1 MRTSDA
7 ESAPSPHAAEIFR
20 SFAPEVQRQRL
31 QIAAGGAFGLI
42 YALTRVAE
50 PWPLKVV
57 FDQVLFHKRAHGAWF
72 GLFTIFGRSAY
83 EILAASALLLIAAGL
98 VRGFSYYYEDYLL
111 SSAAQQIVYRI
122 RARLYRHLHR
132 LPVTFHQRRRTGE
145 TLVRLTSDIVV
156 LRDMLVDSIVN
167 IGTGVVMVAL
177 MLAVMF
183 VVDPVLTAL
192 SIAAM
197 PCVALLSALYGRRI
211 RTNSRKQ
218 RKREGQVAA
227 LMQEALAAAAVV
239 QLHGAEEREQ
249 ERFEAANRRSLKQG
263 LRATRFEA
271 RMNRGVE
278 LALAAATVVVLWV
291 GTLRALHGAITPG
304 ELVVFISYL
313 RAAQR
318 PLRRAS
324 KTVQRS
330 AKALAAAERIVE
342 MLGMEPELTDA
353 PDAVAAP
360 PFDGRIAFNE
370 VHFAYEPSR
379 PILRGINFVVEPC
392 STVAIVG
399 PTGSGKSTLLNLVPR
414 LVDPV
419 EGRVLADGH
428 DLRSLTL
435 QSVREQ
441 VSLVQQETVL
451 FGLSIAENIR
461 YGCPDAT
468 DDEIRRAAEA
478 AGLSELVSELPA
490 GFDTV
495 LHERGA
501 SLSGG
506 QRQRIA
512 IARALVRRTPILLL
526 DEPTTGLDPF
536 ARQAV
541 TESLEQLID
550 ETTTLVATHDL
561 ELARRADDIVV
572 IDDGRIVARGAYD
585 DLSEHSPAFR
595 RLAGLSPSATRRT
608 PALTSGSGTRVLFY
622 SHNGVGVG
630 HLQRQLDLAMAY
642 RERHPDSVVL
652 LASGSHAAS
661 IFRIPTGIDYVKL
674 PSLRKVDGRTWTPR
688 ELPLPLKDVIE
699 LRTELLQKTVR
710 KVSPD
715 LLVADF
721 MPGGPYGELLPA
733 LDELRR
739 CGGRAVMGFRD
750 VLDDPPYVRQLWE
763 EAGVYDVLR
772 TYYSAICV
780 YGDPLMLDFVAAY
793 GFDDELAGRLHYCG
807 YLGRRPAGKEGAV
820 RESERPIVI
829 ATSGG
834 GADGPKMLETFVGAA
849 ARLRPRLG
857 GTWTAV
863 TGPLMA
869 DEDHARVAS
878 LAEHDGVAVQHVVPE
893 LRNSLAHADCVV
905 SMAGYNTVCDIMSY
919 GRRSVLVPR
928 VGPSK
933 EQSLRAERLREWG
946 VAEVVGPDQLHE
958 DGLAAA
964 IANALERPSFAAPV
978 PLAGLERAVDVF
990 DGVGAA
996 KEVASPNETCKDSP
1010 MPLRPSDL
1018 RNADLP
1024 REFRGYSIEATRQL
1038 LEDAAD
1044 ELKAALAKQV
1054 RLAEEMQ
1061 RFEEQLAASAA
1072 PHGEAG
1078 EKERLIGAALVA
1090 ATRTAEELREQGR
1103 REAEK
1108 AIAEADAR
1116 ARDILA
1122 GLEGERERIK
1132 SEAEKEVRSLLDE
1145 AKAEAGRLLAE
1156 GERERNELEAEAARL
1171 RTLTDQ
1177 MSANLRSLL
1186 AGMLEQLEE
1195 RVNVGASGAEEAV
1208 VPLATEP
1215 EHGAAPGE
1223 LLEQLRPAPGER
1235 QERARP

>member
-1 MRTSDA
+1 MRTRDDA
-7 ESAPSPHAAEIFR
+7 ATSPTRAAAIFR
-20 SFAPEVQRQRL
+20 AFAPEVGRQRL
-31 QIAAGGAFGLI
+31 RIAGGSAFGLI

-57 FDQVLFHKRAHGAWF
+57 FDQVLFHKHAHGAWF
-72 GLFTIFGRSAY
+72 RVFTIFGHSAY
-83 EILAASALLLIAAGL
+83 EILAASAVFLIGVGV

-111 SSAAQQIVYRI
+111 SSAAQEIVYRI
-122 RARLYRHLHR
+122 RAKLYRHLHR

-177 MLAVMF
+177 MLVVMF
-183 VVDPVLTAL
+183 LVDPVLTAL

-211 RTNSRKQ
+211 RANSRKQ

-239 QLHGAEEREQ
+239 QLHGAEDREQ
-249 ERFEAANRRSLKQG
+249 ERFDAANRRSLKQG

-278 LALAAATVVVLWV
+278 LALAGATVVVLWV
-291 GTLRALHGAITPG
+291 GTLRALRGAITPG

-342 MLGMEPELTDA
+342 LLATEPELADA
-353 PDAVAAP
+353 PDAVPAP
-360 PFDGRIAFNE
+360 RFNGRIAFDD
-370 VHFAYEPSR
+370 VHFAYEASR
-379 PILRGINFVVEPC
+379 PILRGITFAVEPG

-399 PTGSGKSTLLNLVPR
+399 ATGSGKSTLLSLVPR
-414 LVDPV
+414 LADPV
-419 EGRVLADGH
+419 EGRVLVDGH
-428 DLRSLTL
+428 DLRRLTL

-461 YGCPDAT
+461 YGFPDAT
-468 DDEIRRAAEA
+468 DDEIRSAAESV
-478 AGLSELVSELPA
+478 GLSDFVAQLPE

-506 QRQRIA
+506 QRQRVA
-512 IARALVRRTPILLL
+512 IARALVRQTPILLL
-526 DEPTTGLDPF
+526 DEPTTGLDPL
-536 ARQAV
+536 ARHAV
-541 TESLEQLID
+541 TESLEQLIE

-561 ELARRADDIVV
+561 ELARRADEIVV

-585 DLSEHSPAFR
+585 DLSKHSDPFR
-595 RLAGLSPSATRRT
+595 RLAGLL
-608 PALTSGSGTRVLFY
+608 PAPNRKARPSGSGTRVMFY

-630 HLQRQLDLAMAY
+630 HLQRQLDLATAY
-642 RERHPDSVVL
+642 HERHPDSVVL

-661 IFRIPTGIDYVKL
+661 MFRIPAGIDYVKL

-710 KVSPD
+710 AVAPD

-721 MPGGPYGELLPA
+721 MPGGPYGELVPA
-733 LDELRR
+733 LEELDR

-772 TYYSAICV
+772 RHYSAICV
-780 YGDPLMLDFVAAY
+780 YGDPLMLDFAEAY
-793 GFDDELAGRLHYCG
+793 GFDEELARRLHYCG
-807 YLGRRPAGKEGAV
+807 YLGRPPAAHDGV
-820 RESERPIVI
+820 VDESGHPIVI
-829 ATSGG
+829 GTSGG
-834 GADGPKMLETFVGAA
+834 GVDGPVMLETFVRTA

-857 GTWTAV
+857 GTWMVV
-863 TGPLMA
+863 TGPLMT
-869 DEDHARVAS
+869 DDDHARLAA
-878 LAEHDGVAVQHVVPE
+878 LAERDGIVVRRVVPE
-893 LRNSLAHADCVV
+893 LRNALAHADCVV
-905 SMAGYNTVCDIMSY
+905 SMAGYNTVCDILSY
-919 GRRSVLVPR
+919 KRRSVLVPR
-928 VGPSK
+928 AGPSK

-946 VAEVVGPDQLHE
+946 VAEVVRPEELHE
-958 DGLAAA
+958 NGLADA
-964 IANALERPSFAAPV
+964 ITNALRRSSSPVPV
-978 PLAGLERAVDVF
+978 PLAGLERALDVF
-990 DGVGAA
+990 DDVGASTQ
-996 KEVASPNETCKDSP
+996 VAGPNGSCKDSP
-1010 MPLRPSDL
+1010 MPLEPADL
-1018 RNADLP
+1018 RSAELP
-1024 REFRGYSIEATRQL
+1024 RAFRGYDIEATRQL
-1038 LEDAAD
+1038 LDAVAT
-1044 ELKAALAKQV
+1044 ELNSALTKRD
-1054 RLAEEMQ
+1054 RLAQEVQ
-1061 RFEEQLAASAA
+1061 RFEEQLASSSSSEDKT
-1072 PHGEAG
+1072 GEQ
-1078 EKERLIGAALVA
+1078 ERLIGEALMA

-1103 REAEK
+1103 RDGQK
-1108 AIAEADAR
+1108 VIAEAEVR
-1116 ARDILA
+1116 AREIL
-1122 GLEGERERIK
+1122 GEIERDREAI
-1132 SEAEKEVRSLLDE
+1132 EADAEKQVRALLDDAKTE
-1145 AKAEAGRLLAE
+1145 ARRLLAE
-1156 GERERNELEAEAARL
+1156 GERERKELEAEAERL
-1171 RTLTDQ
+1171 RALTDA

-1186 AGMLEQLEE
+1186 AGMLEQLEGRSDVTSEAADDAVSKEAEQE
-1195 RVNVGASGAEEAV
+1195 RGD
-1208 VPLATEP
+1208 
-1215 EHGAAPGE
+1215 AAAR
-1223 LLEQLRPAPGER
+1223 LLEQLQPAPGER
-1235 QERARP
+1235 QPKSRH